1 MDKILIVDDDPKI
14 CMGIADILRYKGY
27 QTRSASTAAEG
38 LELLKRN
45 KFSAVLLDIVMPG
58 MSGIEL
64 LKKIYKINP
73 RLPIIMI
80 SGHGTIELAIKATQL
95 GSYDFLEKPV
105 DAERLLLTLKNAINS
120 SRLLSE
126 REQLIKE
133 LQSKYTFIGES
144 KQTRQLFQFIDR
156 VAPSNA
162 KVLITGETGVGKEL
176 VARAIHLNSSRAKG
190 NFVKVNC
197 AAIPKELI
205 ESELFGHKKG
215 AFTGALEDH
224 KGKFMEADGGTIFLD
239 EIGELEYRAQAKLL
253 QVLQDSEVTRVGDN
267 IKYKIDVR
275 VIAAT
280 NKELHKEIKKGNFRE
295 DLYFRLS
302 VAHIHVPPLRE
313 RKGDISLLVN
323 HYTKIYCEE
332 YNKPPVKIPDQTMEI
347 LTEYDWP
354 GNVRELKNTI
364 EKLIIFSQNSTI
376 QPGQVMDALHTEQLI
391 EPCGEENQSLNTAK
405 NEFEKQYIKKILVK
419 NNWKISEAAKILGI
433 DRTNLFKKMK
443 KHGISKQQ

>member
-1 MDKILIVDDDPKI
+1 MNKILIVDDDPKI

-27 QTRSASTAAEG
+27 QTRSASTATEG

-45 KFSAVLLDIVMPG
+45 RFSAVLLDIVMPG
-58 MSGIEL
+58 ISGIEL
-64 LKKIYKINP
+64 LKEIHKINP
-73 RLPIIMI
+73 RLPIIMV

-133 LQSKYTFIGES
+133 LQNKYAFIGES

-156 VAPSNA
+156 IAPSNA

-197 AAIPKELI
+197 AAIPKDLI

-239 EIGELEYRAQAKLL
+239 EIGELENRAQAKLL

-295 DLYFRLS
+295 DLYFRLN
-302 VAHIHVPPLRE
+302 VAHIHIPPLRE
-313 RKGDISLLVN
+313 RKADISLLVD
-323 HYTKIYCEE
+323 HYVKIYCDE

-364 EKLIIFSQNSTI
+364 EKLIIFSRNSTI
-376 QPGQVMDALHTEQLI
+376 QPGQVMDALHTDQLI
-391 EPCGEENQSLNTAK
+391 EPIVDENQSLNTAK
-405 NEFEKQYIKKILVK
+405 NEFEKQYIWKILKK